1 MLDAQRK
8 DDIMRTGNR
17 PSATPSAAGAQAVG
31 DVAVGA
37 MAVGALAVG
46 ALAIGRLRVR
56 SARIRRL
63 EIDHL
68 VVRNAGACPACG
80 RPSLSVT
87 HDAVRPETGTDT
99 DTERAYHA
107 GS

>member
-17 PSATPSAAGAQAVG
+17 PSATPSAARTQAVG
-31 DVAVGA
+31 AVAVGA

-80 RPSLSVT
+80 RPSL
-87 HDAVRPETGTDT
+87 AVGRDTVRHETETE
-99 DTERAYHA
+99 TERAYHA
-107 GS
+107 GT